1 MDTEKLDPQSH
12 QIALAMTSL
21 AVAFTK
27 TLRDLLPPDTEPDA
41 LEILQ
46 RQLKVVNTKLRQTA
60 DAKIATDILRFVQER
75 LRDPNVIDQ
84 PAE

>member
-1 MDTEKLDPQSH
+1 MDTEKLDPQSR

-21 AVAFTK
+21 AVAFAK

-41 LEILQ
+41 LEVLQ

-75 LRDPNVIDQ
+75 LTNVYGS
-84 PAE
+84 P